1 MKKELFSKY
10 TPVCL
15 YHELKEKGFN
25 FDVVET
31 ITGEFD
37 ESTGEIKT
45 QHYVSLQPL
54 VMDFDWNDF
63 VVGFEC
69 ESYELLD
76 DGTIIVDDAGQTM
89 GEYASLYNGVYQ
101 INNYW
106 CVKLV
111 GERIVEMYSHIPFD
125 FYYEVLGCV

>member
-1 MKKELFSKY
+1 MKKQLFSKY

-15 YHELKEKGFN
+15 YHELKEKGFY

-37 ESTGEIKT
+37 ESTDKIKT
-45 QHYVSLQPL
+45 EHYVSLQPPY
-54 VMDFDWNDF
+54 MDFNWNDF

-69 ESYELLD
+69 ETYELLD
-76 DGTIIVDDAGQTM
+76 DGTIIVNDAGKTM
-89 GEYASLYNGVYQ
+89 GESSIDGVYQ

-106 CVKLV
+106 YVKLV
-111 GERIVEMYSHIPFD
+111 GEKIVEMFSVIPFD